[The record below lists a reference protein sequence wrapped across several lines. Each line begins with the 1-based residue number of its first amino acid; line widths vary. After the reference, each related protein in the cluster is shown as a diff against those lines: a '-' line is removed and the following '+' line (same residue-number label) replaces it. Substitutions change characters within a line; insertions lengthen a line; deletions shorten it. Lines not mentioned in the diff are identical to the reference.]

1 MAVWIG
7 WPMERIV
14 YLFLGI
20 LFLGVFAQ
28 VTLYHWRQNFRHWS
42 MWIPVVATP
51 LLGLVSLGLVA
62 VNAEFLR
69 GALGLLSALGAVAGL
84 VGSYY
89 HVEGVGERVDG
100 FTLSNIM
107 VGPPLVLP
115 LMITILSLF
124 ALFALY
130 V

>member
-1 MAVWIG
+1 
-7 WPMERIV
+7 
-14 YLFLGI
+14 
-20 LFLGVFAQ
+20 
-28 VTLYHWRQNFRHWS
+28 
-42 MWIPVVATP
+42 
-51 LLGLVSLGLVA
+51 
-62 VNAEFLR
+62 
-69 GALGLLSALGAVAGL
+69 
-84 VGSYY
+84 
-89 HVEGVGERVDG
+89 VEGVGERVDG